1 MREDALRAICACNGS
16 LALAIRIGAVG
27 ALLMACGD
35 PVDRDLGNTVPAPNE
50 AAPQNGNVSSG
61 DVSAS
66 EAGSGGEAASGA
78 ETSADPAL
86 PECAKELQA
95 CGGLLAGEW
104 TVVGTCDAESRGPV
118 ALGRWG
124 SSITDLDISAC
135 PDAAA
140 LTTGWSGTLSFQDGV
155 LFDERQRSD
164 SLALNI
170 TRDCL
175 GAAQNEPA
183 AGDTPEGVCPAFGD
197 GSIPCTSVDGA
208 CRCSAT
214 REEPMATSGA
224 YGVLGLSVAVA
235 FAEGPTRRVEY
246 CVQGSALHWTDLAT
260 GQHLVLRRT
269 GAAPALAADP
279 GTIPR

>member
-1 MREDALRAICACNGS
+1 MREDTLRTMLASKGS
-16 LALAIRIGAVG
+16 LPALAIKIGAVG

-35 PVDRDLGNTVPAPNE
+35 PVDHDLGNTVPPSNE
-50 AAPQNGNVSSG
+50 AAPQSGDVSSG

-66 EAGSGGEAASGA
+66 EAAGGA

-104 TVVGTCDAESRGPV
+104 TVVGTCDTQSRGPV

-124 SSITDLDISAC
+124 SSITGLDISTC
-135 PDAAA
+135 PDAVA
-140 LTTGWSGTLSFQDGV
+140 LTTGWSGKLSFRDGV
-155 LFDERQRSD
+155 LLDERQRSD

-170 TRDCL
+170 TPDCL
-175 GAAQNEPA
+175 DAAQGDPVA
-183 AGDTPEGVCPAFGD
+183 SDTPDDVCPAFGD
-197 GSIPCTSVDGA
+197 GSIPCTPVDGT

-224 YGVLGLSVAVA
+224 YGVLGLSVAVTS
-235 FAEGPTRRVEY
+235 AEGPTRRIEY
-246 CVQGSALHWTDLAT
+246 CVKGSALHWTDPAT
-260 GQHLVLRRT
+260 GQHVVLRRT
-269 GAAPALAADP
+269 GAAPPLATDP